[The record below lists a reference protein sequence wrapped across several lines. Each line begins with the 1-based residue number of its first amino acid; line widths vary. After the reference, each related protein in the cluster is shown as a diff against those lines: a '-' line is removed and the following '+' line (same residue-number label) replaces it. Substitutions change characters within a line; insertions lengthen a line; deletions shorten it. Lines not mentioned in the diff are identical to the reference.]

1 MPSWPVAPTSTAAI
15 PGKEVLRRPSV
26 PATSYRQP
34 VVRRRPLWGSLH
46 STVMRQG
53 VALAS
58 AAQLPL
64 GFIWLLFLAFNA
76 WPPVLIFT
84 PLVAMIV
91 LQQFSR
97 VEFSVTDWG
106 VMQRSQQRWEVP
118 WGEI

>member
-1 MPSWPVAPTSTAAI
+1 M
-15 PGKEVLRRPSV
+15 
-26 PATSYRQP
+26 
-34 VVRRRPLWGSLH
+34 VRRRPLWGSLH
-46 STVMRQG
+46 STLKRHG

-64 GFIWLLFLAFNA
+64 GFIWLLFLAVNA

-118 WGEI
+118 WGEIERIEILPSGQSLV